1 MRGRFWS
8 AGMLALALTACSG
21 DRGGGAPPRAKD
33 RIQVTPEL
41 STLTLPLEANLDD
54 LAATL
59 ERAVPHR
66 LWGIDAPDQP
76 CVPSKK
82 LDLGIAK
89 LKTPTITCRIVGEVT
104 RGRMTIGGSG
114 QTIRLAMPLHAVVR
128 AEDIGGVLK
137 RETATADA
145 MAHAVIHLAL
155 GPDWN
160 PRGRIAI
167 DYAWADAPHVDILGQ
182 RIEFTDKADEKLAP
196 VIASLE
202 RELPGELQKLGV
214 RAKIDAAWRSA
225 FTTLSLNRENPP
237 VWMRVT
243 PKQLRYGGYAIAGKR
258 LELRLGMEA
267 TTETFV
273 GPRPADPA
281 PTPLPP
287 MQPLQGSIGKV
298 SLFLPVIA
306 DYRELEPVLMKALVK
321 RQARP
326 FQVPGVGAVRANF
339 ERATIYGTKGGQMA
353 VGLLFSAED
362 AAGRIGRTRG
372 TVWLTAT
379 PVNLPNSR
387 RVDFQNLGVSGT
399 TDMTGGDLIL
409 QLMNAPGMSSFIA
422 AALTQNFERDYAEL
436 LGKVSRAIASRREGV
451 LRIDATMERT
461 RTGTLQASGQ
471 GLYLPVWAEGS
482 AAVRLAGP
490 TSGGEKHHA
499 R

>member
-1 MRGRFWS
+1 MRGRWTS
-8 AGMLALALTACSG
+8 VVLLLALAACSG
-21 DRGGGAPPRAKD
+21 NRGGGVPPHAKD
-33 RIQVTPEL
+33 RIEVKPEL

-54 LAATL
+54 LSATL
-59 ERAVPHR
+59 ERAVPR
-66 LWGIDAPDQP
+66 QLWAIDKPDQP
-76 CVPSKK
+76 CVRPKK

-89 LKTPTITCRIVGEVT
+89 LKTPTVKCRIVGAVT
-104 RGRMTIGGSG
+104 RGPMTIGGQG
-114 QTIRLAMPLHAVVR
+114 QVIRLAMPLHAVVR

-145 MAHAVIHLAL
+145 MAHAVITLSL

-160 PRGRIAI
+160 PRGKIDI
-167 DYAWADAPHVDILGQ
+167 DYDWANAPHVDILGQ
-182 RIEFTDKADEKLAP
+182 RIEFTDKADQKLAP
-196 VIASLE
+196 VIAKLE
-202 RELPGELQKLGV
+202 RELPGELRKLGV
-214 RAKIDAAWRSA
+214 RQKIEEAWRSA
-225 FTTLSLNRENPP
+225 FTTLSLNREKPP

-243 PKQLRYGGYAIAGKR
+243 PKQLRYGGYAITGKR

-273 GPRPADPA
+273 GQRPADPA
-281 PTPLPP
+281 PSPLPP
-287 MQPLQGSIGKV
+287 MQPLQGAIGKV

-326 FQVPGVGAVRANF
+326 FEVPGVGPVRAQF
-339 ERATIYGTKGGQMA
+339 EKATIYGTKGGQMA
-353 VGLLFSAED
+353 VGLLFSAAD
-362 AAGRIGRTRG
+362 VAGSIGRTRG

-387 RVDFQNLGVSGT
+387 KVDFQNLDVSGT

-409 QLMNAPGMSSFIA
+409 QLMNAPGMRSFIA
-422 AALTQNFERDYAEL
+422 AALSQNFERDYGEL
-436 LGKVSRAIASRREGV
+436 LGKVSRAISSRREGV
-451 LRIDATMERT
+451 LRIDARLERT

-482 AAVRLAGP
+482 ATVRLASP
-490 TSGGEKHHA
+490 SSGGEEHHA

>member
-1 MRGRFWS
+1 MFRLGNKGKRMRGRFYT
-8 AGMLALALTACSG
+8 AVLLLALAGCSG
-21 DRGGGAPPRAKD
+21 DRGGGAPPHAKD
-33 RIQVTPEL
+33 RIAVTPEL

-59 ERAVPHR
+59 ERAVPRR

-76 CVPSKK
+76 CVPPKK

-89 LKTPTITCRIVGEVT
+89 LKTPTIKCRIIGEVT

-114 QTIRLAMPLHAVVR
+114 QTIRLAMPLHAVVH

-137 RETATADA
+137 RETATAEA
-145 MAHAVIHLAL
+145 TAHAVIRLSL

-160 PRGRIAI
+160 PRGTIAI

-182 RIEFTDKADEKLAP
+182 RIEFTDKADQKLAP
-196 VIASLE
+196 VVAKLE
-202 RELPGELQKLGV
+202 RDLPRELQKLGV
-214 RAKIDAAWRSA
+214 RQKIEEAWRSA

-243 PKQLRYGGYAIAGKR
+243 PKQLRYGGYAITGKR

-267 TTETFV
+267 MTETFV
-273 GPRPADPA
+273 GQRPADPA
-281 PTPLPP
+281 PTPLPA
-287 MQPLQGSIGKV
+287 MQALQGTVGQV

-321 RQARP
+321 RSARP
-326 FQVPGVGAVRANF
+326 FDVPGVGPVRAQF
-339 ERATIYGTKGGQMA
+339 EKATIYGTKGNQMA

-362 AAGRIGRTRG
+362 VAGRIGRTRG

-379 PVNLPNSR
+379 PANLPNSR

-409 QLMNAPGMSSFIA
+409 RLMNAPGMSAFIA
-422 AALTQNFERDYAEL
+422 ASLTQNFERDYAEL

-451 LRIDATMERT
+451 LRIDARMERT

-471 GLYLPVWAEGS
+471 GLYLPVWAEGT
-482 AAVRLAGP
+482 ATVRLA
-490 TSGGEKHHA
+490 